1 MSVSFEADRPLL
13 LFESRASLTVDGIAV
28 GAGRFC
34 PAVWGGVWAFCERV
48 VRVEDCCCWC
58 WDRSAFALRRA
69 SSMRRTCSG
78 VIAVLVDGAL
88 GGVVGRSM
96 PAMVVDF
103 VLMDQAVESIV
114 YS

>member
-1 MSVSFEADRPLL
+1 
-13 LFESRASLTVDGIAV
+13 
-28 GAGRFC
+28 
-34 PAVWGGVWAFCERV
+34 
-48 VRVEDCCCWC
+48 
-58 WDRSAFALRRA
+58 
-69 SSMRRTCSG
+69 MRRTCSG

-114 YS
+114 YSQDGMVHVCKQSVWRLPT

>member
-1 MSVSFEADRPLL
+1 
-13 LFESRASLTVDGIAV
+13 
-28 GAGRFC
+28 
-34 PAVWGGVWAFCERV
+34 
-48 VRVEDCCCWC
+48 
-58 WDRSAFALRRA
+58 
-69 SSMRRTCSG
+69 MRRTCSG